1 MEKKKR
7 IDRTDRKNV
16 FWLVMVTMYVMTSLL
31 LAGCAGDAA
40 GKGAAAGDRPTSA
53 EERVAGARDS
63 AEGKAGV
70 GNAAEGK
77 AGAGKTAEE
86 GVDREDRGDLG
97 RGSREDTG
105 GIPAAS
111 GVALTGEPIRIGAI
125 YALSGNNAAIGTNIL
140 RGIDLAAE
148 DINQAGGVD
157 GRPIQIVR
165 GDTQGDPKVARQVAE
180 RLITEEKV
188 HAIVGCHQSTL
199 TEIVAQVCEQH
210 KIPMIT
216 AISTVDS
223 ISTHDR
229 SYFFRLCPMN
239 SLYLENMFMY
249 LQDQAEQ
256 TGKTVETI
264 AVFADN
270 SMIGQE
276 AIRCAHI
283 YAPRYGM
290 EIVKEIQYGQGAA
303 DLTEEILE
311 LKAVDADA
319 VLAESYVSDAILL
332 MKTMEELAYRPP
344 ILIAKANGF
353 ADPSFIP
360 ATGDRANGL
369 TSVVEWNPDLT
380 KGQEIN
386 RRFKEIFGMDMNGH
400 SAESYTAVWT
410 LKTAFEQAG
419 TDKGEAV
426 RDALSAMDI
435 QGAFPDGPE
444 IILPYDRIKFE
455 DQVFDGTQHYNDN
468 IHASVAIAQIQDGE
482 YKTVWPFGYTDQKI
496 LPAYKVNWT
505 MQNAP

>member
-1 MEKKKR
+1 MDHDETGYESGLQSGGEQEMGKKR
-7 IDRTDRKNV
+7 RVDRTGRKRV
-16 FWLVMVTMYVMTSLL
+16 FWLVMATIYVMTGLL
-31 LAGCAGDAA
+31 LAGCSDDTAR
-40 GKGAAAGDRPTSA
+40 KGTASGDRPLSA
-53 EERVAGARDS
+53 EERTAGADW
-63 AEGKAGV
+63 
-70 GNAAEGK
+70 
-77 AGAGKTAEE
+77 
-86 GVDREDRGDLG
+86 EDRGGLDG
-97 RGSREDTG
+97 GSWEDTG
-105 GIPAAS
+105 GIPPAA
-111 GVALTGEPIRIGAI
+111 GAQLTGEPIRIGAI

-157 GRPIQIVR
+157 GRPVQIVR

-303 DLTEEILE
+303 DLTEEILD

-360 ATGDRANGL
+360 ATGDSANGL

-400 SAESYTAVWT
+400 SAESYTAIWT

-419 TDKGEAV
+419 TDKGEPV
-426 RDALSAMDI
+426 RDALAAMDI
-435 QGAFPDGPE
+435 QGAFPCGPE
-444 IILPYDRIKFE
+444 IFLPYDRIKFE
-455 DQVFDGTQHYNDN
+455 DQVLDGTQHYNNN
-468 IHASVAIAQIQDGE
+468 IYASVAIAQIQDGG
-482 YKTVWPFGYTDQKI
+482 YKTVWPFGLTDQEI
-496 LPAYKVNWT
+496 VYPAGYR
-505 MQNAP
+505 